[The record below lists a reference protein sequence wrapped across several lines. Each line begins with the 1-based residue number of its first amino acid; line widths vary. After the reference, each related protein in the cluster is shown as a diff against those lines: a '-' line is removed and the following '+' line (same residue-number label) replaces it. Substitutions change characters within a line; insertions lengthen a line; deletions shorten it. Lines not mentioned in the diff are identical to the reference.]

1 MNIKK
6 MILAALLI
14 ALSFIGA
21 NLKVMGT
28 IAFDSMPGF
37 LGALLLG
44 PAWGALIGA
53 AGHFLTAL
61 LAGFVLTLP
70 VHLEIMGIMAVA
82 AAVFGAVYRRLA
94 GKRKGLS
101 GTAALTAAL
110 AAVVMNGPAGIAVLS
125 FQLLPVLGK
134 AGLLTLTWVLS
145 AVAALN
151 IAAALLLYHL
161 LTAKLALTGIGHE
174 EN

>member
-6 MILAALLI
+6 MIAAALLI

-21 NLKVMGT
+21 NLKIMGT

-44 PAWGALIGA
+44 PVWGALIGA

-61 LAGFVLTLP
+61 FAGFVLTLP
-70 VHLEIMGIMAVA
+70 VHLEIMGIMAGATA
-82 AAVFGAVYRRLA
+82 AFGAIYRRLA

-101 GTAALTAAL
+101 GGAALTAAF
-110 AAVVMNGPAGIAVLS
+110 AAVLINGPAGIAVLS
-125 FQLLPVLGK
+125 VQLLPVLGK
-134 AGLLTLTWVLS
+134 AGLLTLTGVLS
-145 AVAALN
+145 AAAALN

-161 LTAKLALTGIGHE
+161 LLGKLDIAGIDHE
-174 EN
+174 